1 MKFEKKRGEDTAV
14 QMGSGSDE
22 RIASLFQPD
31 VLLGEQYNDNF
42 RRKVPLEPE
51 KALLL
56 AVLDDGVRCFQDN
69 VLPQNKKK
77 RYFLTKPR
85 NGFSAMNRTGSSR
98 SFRFAPRS
106 VLIPVTSAGDS
117 DNGSNGPWPRGER
130 NSVAPGRCRSA
141 SSHKCEIAQH
151 QRYAEMDFRFRNGA
165 CRLRCPGPLGRLREE
180 STGVV

>member
-77 RYFLTKPR
+77 SILF
-85 NGFSAMNRTGSSR
+85 AMNRTGSSR

-130 NSVAPGRCRSA
+130 NRVAPGRCRSA

-165 CRLRCPGPLGRLREE
+165 CRLRCPVSLGRLRKEGA
-180 STGVV
+180 GVV

>member
-1 MKFEKKRGEDTAV
+1 MKFEKKRGEIHRANGLRQRRENRV
-14 QMGSGSDE
+14 P
-22 RIASLFQPD
+22 FQPD

-77 RYFLTKPR
+77 QILFAEAR

-106 VLIPVTSAGDS
+106 V
-117 DNGSNGPWPRGER
+117 
-130 NSVAPGRCRSA
+130 
-141 SSHKCEIAQH
+141 
-151 QRYAEMDFRFRNGA
+151 
-165 CRLRCPGPLGRLREE
+165 
-180 STGVV
+180 